1 MKIRLDGY
9 HLFGVLPQEALSD
22 RNLILKRSDTDSNVN
37 ESCRD
42 TPSAFRT
49 PTLSAN
55 SSGWKG

>member
-1 MKIRLDGY
+1 MKIRIDGY
-9 HLFGVLPQEALSD
+9 HLFGVLPQVALPD
-22 RNLILKRSDTDSNVN
+22 RNLLKRSDTDGYVN

-55 SSGWKG
+55 SSGWKR

>member
-1 MKIRLDGY
+1 MEIIFLG
-9 HLFGVLPQEALSD
+9 FLPQEALPE
-22 RNLILKRSDTDSNVN
+22 RNLLKRSDTDGYVN

-55 SSGWKG
+55 SSGWKR

>member
-1 MKIRLDGY
+1 MEIIFLG
-9 HLFGVLPQEALSD
+9 FLPQEALPD
-22 RNLILKRSDTDSNVN
+22 RNLLKRSDTNSYAN
-37 ESCRD
+37 ESCQD